1 MAENIAGIDPHQNNF
16 TIGVIDPN
24 GVEISH
30 DSFDNTGEGYI
41 KAIDLLSNHD
51 VGLVGVEGSAKLGAH
66 VSIALAAAGFD
77 CREVPPQRSAAQ
89 RQTRR
94 LAKTDV
100 VDSYSTARALLAEPT
115 LSPVQA
121 LETVDPYLA
130 ELEAVLEHR
139 RMLVSVRIVMLTQVA
154 DQIVKLPSEICD
166 QLTLK
171 GSVPSRLNQFDNINL
186 EVASTLAGEYRL
198 SWLIPFIRK
207 DREQAKEIKGL
218 EKKIVVLLDQHG
230 TSLREEDGIGPIAA
244 ATLLC
249 EVGDPFRF
257 SSESKF
263 SRWCGV
269 GAVALSSGEGRN
281 KPMRHRLDMGGN
293 RRVNSVI
300 HVMSVTQVRANE
312 KAKQYLERKT
322 SEGKTRKEARRAHK
336 KQLANRIIRRMWK
349 DQKHLKQQTAA

>member
-139 RMLVSVRIVMLTQVA
+139 RMLVSVRIVMLT
-154 DQIVKLPSEICD
+154 
-166 QLTLK
+166 
-171 GSVPSRLNQFDNINL
+171 R
-186 EVASTLAGEYRL
+186 
-198 SWLIPFIRK
+198 
-207 DREQAKEIKGL
+207 
-218 EKKIVVLLDQHG
+218 
-230 TSLREEDGIGPIAA
+230 
-244 ATLLC
+244 
-249 EVGDPFRF
+249 
-257 SSESKF
+257 
-263 SRWCGV
+263 
-269 GAVALSSGEGRN
+269 ALSSGEGRN